1 MRFRVRPSLALG
13 LLLASVVVGCK
24 TAPSRPPLMADLA
37 RDDVTVNKLRAIDY
51 EYANHFSHLVALCA
65 TSIIE
70 VSSDPAVLDSA
81 YQWRMWAMPQ
91 ARAAAF
97 DQDPFAGMLELWA
110 LAGQQ
115 RHYFTEGEGRTT
127 FGDHQGCAIET
138 AEKLERDI
146 HDWAASVMS
155 ESQFNELES
164 NVDRWIDDHPIEGA
178 LFVRPSARADLAG
191 LVSEEKRGG
200 LQAVG
205 NIEETFRDL
214 NDRLTILTV
223 QMPVEARWQAEYL
236 VSSLFEDRVQ
246 APANA
251 MVDSMQEITDFLGEF
266 EDTLSAQTLTLLD
279 GFEKERLAVFDAVG
293 GDHCVLVRFGRSFS
307 ERIGRLGFRLQPAI
321 RAFRAP
327 ARFCPLDLA
336 AARA

>member
-1 MRFRVRPSLALG
+1 
-13 LLLASVVVGCK
+13 
-24 TAPSRPPLMADLA
+24 MADLA

-164 NVDRWIDDHPIEGA
+164 NVDKWIDDHLSCIIKISHIESVSVA
-178 LFVRPSARADLAG
+178 SLLYELAFDFFM
-191 LVSEEKRGG
+191 VIIVEREKI
-200 LQAVG
+200 AV
-205 NIEETFRDL
+205 L
-214 NDRLTILTV
+214 H
-223 QMPVEARWQAEYL
+223 Y
-236 VSSLFEDRVQ
+236 SSI
-246 APANA
+246 A
-251 MVDSMQEITDFLGEF
+251 
-266 EDTLSAQTLTLLD
+266 
-279 GFEKERLAVFDAVG
+279 
-293 GDHCVLVRFGRSFS
+293 
-307 ERIGRLGFRLQPAI
+307 
-321 RAFRAP
+321 
-327 ARFCPLDLA
+327 
-336 AARA
+336 